1 MWLTEP
7 RVQMRHLLCAG
18 DRLLPHAD
26 RDGGRTEVVRLDVLV
41 QDELLPGGTR
51 RCFLWPRSEPPL
63 PPPLPGVQVWHPTA
77 TAAVLT
83 QGATAWPPSAFDERT
98 APVGRRLS
106 RFLTRS
112 VRKRATVPL
121 FAMSLDGTS
130 ISCGPD
136 AWGPPQ
142 AWLRLASPPV
152 HGRGLLFVTED
163 VTPRATPAPPDDDRS
178 LYEDGAASVAEG
190 RLTPAAGDAGAGRR
204 GPFAPCRRRLAM
216 THPAG
221 SRCSGQWQ
229 QLDATGPAAEPA
241 HPASQPAGQRRPAAG
256 HAVRDAGRRL
266 PHDPALRHGPGRPR
280 P

>member
-136 AWGPPQ
+136 AGDRRRRGCG
-142 AWLRLASPPV
+142 LRPRQFTDA
-152 HGRGLLFVTED
+152 GCWFVTED
-163 VTPRATPAPPDDDRS
+163 VAPRSTAAPPDDDRS

-190 RLTPAAGDAGAGRR
+190 RLTPPAGDAGAGRR
-204 GPFAPCRRRLAM
+204 GPFEPSRRRLAM

-221 SRCSGQWQ
+221 SRCSV
-229 QLDATGPAAEPA
+229 AAA
-241 HPASQPAGQRRPAAG
+241 RRDWPSS
-256 HAVRDAGRRL
+256 
-266 PHDPALRHGPGRPR
+266 
-280 P
+280 